1 MLDILTTI
9 NHFGLETVLI
19 ALEEI
24 ATACKGGDD
33 GYGALG
39 TLLGDLDMARAVV
52 NHFANVCK

>member
-1 MLDILTTI
+1 MLDILTAIHT
-9 NHFGLETVLI
+9 FGIETVLV

-24 ATACKGGDD
+24 FTACKGGDD

-52 NHFANVCK
+52 NYFAGTCK

>member
-1 MLDILTTI
+1 MLDIMTAVS
-9 NHFGLETVLI
+9 HFGFETVLA

-24 ATACKGGDD
+24 YVSCKGGDY

-52 NHFANVCK
+52 NHFATVCK

>member
-1 MLDILTTI
+1 ML
-9 NHFGLETVLI
+9 V

>member
-1 MLDILTTI
+1 MLDIMTAI
-9 NHFGLETVLI
+9 SHFGLETVLV

-39 TLLGDLDMARAVV
+39 TLLGDLDMARADV
-52 NHFANVCK
+52 NHIANVGK

>member
-9 NHFGLETVLI
+9 NHFGLETVLV

-24 ATACKGGDD
+24 FTACKGGDD

-39 TLLGDLDMARAVV
+39 TLLGDLDMAREVV
-52 NHFANVCK
+52 NYFATVCK